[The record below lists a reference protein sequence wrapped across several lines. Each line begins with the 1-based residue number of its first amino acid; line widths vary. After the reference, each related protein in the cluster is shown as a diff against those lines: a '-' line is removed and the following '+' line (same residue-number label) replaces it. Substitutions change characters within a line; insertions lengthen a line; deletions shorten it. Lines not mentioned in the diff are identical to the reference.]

1 MKNLKKFENIFDRV
15 PEPELYYDQKLQRS
29 ETNNPKR
36 YDHYLQNREPWTDK
50 EKSELSSIMDANE
63 SMIYEHGFT
72 PVHQRPGQEI
82 FYFMLN
88 PLTNDSSALLVE
100 IYSHKC
106 EDEVYLV
113 QIFQG
118 DQGMDKRYFCDGFEC
133 LKKLISK
140 YL

>member
-1 MKNLKKFENIFDRV
+1 MKYLKKFESIFGGTT
-15 PEPELYYDQKLQRS
+15 EPELYYDQKLPRS

-50 EKSELSSIMDANE
+50 EKSELSSIMEANE
-63 SMIYEHGFT
+63 LMIYEHGFN

-88 PLTNDSSALLVE
+88 PLTNDSSDLLVE

-118 DQGMDKRYFCDGFEC
+118 DQGMDKRYFCDGFDT

-140 YL
+140 HL